1 MYFASK
7 HIVLKA
13 IIDLGTNT
21 FHLFIADVKGTKLVE
36 YYKLQI
42 PVKLGK
48 GGINNNIITPE
59 SFKRGLQAL
68 QEFKKYI
75 DQFGVTEVC
84 AFATS
89 ALRNANNGSDFI
101 AQAQLQCGISITVIS
116 GDEEA
121 SYIYKGV
128 IQSFNM
134 PNEPVLVM
142 DIGGGSVEFII
153 GIQEQV
159 LYKRSFEVGAARLL
173 EKFHRH
179 NPIAEEEV
187 NEVFVYLEE
196 VLLPLKEAVSIHQ
209 PKVLV
214 GAAGSFETLTDVVI
228 KDLAVI
234 PLSLSRSACEI
245 RREDFDV
252 FVEIMKTSTLAQRM
266 KLKGM
271 IDFRVEMITVA
282 ALLMDV
288 VVQSFGIKRIITSDY
303 ALKEGVLFS

>member
-1 MYFASK
+1 M
-7 HIVLKA
+7 KA

-21 FHLFIADVKGTKLVE
+21 FHLFIGDVKGVKLVE

-48 GGINNNIITPE
+48 GGINNNTITPE
-59 SFKRGLQAL
+59 SFERGLLAL

-75 DQFGVTEVC
+75 DRFGVTEVH

-89 ALRNANNGSDFI
+89 ALRNANNGNDFI
-101 AQAQLQCGISITVIS
+101 KAAKLRSDIAITVIS

-121 SYIYKGV
+121 GYIYKGV
-128 IQSFNM
+128 MHSFNM
-134 PNEPVLVM
+134 PDEPVLVM

-153 GIQEQV
+153 GIQKVV
-159 LYKRSFEVGAARLL
+159 LYKQSFEIGAARLL
-173 EKFHRH
+173 EKFHGH
-179 NPIAEEEV
+179 NPILEEEV
-187 NEVFVYLEE
+187 NEVNAYLADM
-196 VLLPLKEAVSIHQ
+196 LLPLKEAVSIYQ
-209 PKVLV
+209 PRVLV

-252 FVEIMKTSTLAQRM
+252 FVEIMKTSTIEQRM

-282 ALLMDV
+282 ALLMHV
-288 VVQSFGIKRIITSDY
+288 VVQSCEINRIITSDY

>member
-1 MYFASK
+1 
-7 HIVLKA
+7 LKA

-21 FHLFIADVKGTKLVE
+21 FHLFIGDVKGTKLVE

-48 GGINNNIITPE
+48 GGINNNTITPE
-59 SFKRGLQAL
+59 SFERGLLAL

-75 DQFGVTEVC
+75 DRFGVTEVH

-89 ALRNANNGSDFI
+89 ALRNANNGNDFI
-101 AQAQLQCGISITVIS
+101 KAAKLQSDIVITVIS

-121 SYIYKGV
+121 SYIYNGV
-128 IQSFNM
+128 RYSFNM
-134 PNEPVLVM
+134 PDEPVLVM

-153 GIQEQV
+153 GIQQEI
-159 LYKRSFEVGAARLL
+159 LYKQSFEIGAARLL
-173 EKFHRH
+173 EKFHGH
-179 NPIAEEEV
+179 NPILEEEV
-187 NEVFVYLEE
+187 NDVNAYLADM
-196 VLLPLKEAVSIHQ
+196 LLPLKEAVSIHQ

-252 FVEIMKTSTLAQRM
+252 FVEIMKTSTIEQRM

-282 ALLMDV
+282 ALLMHV
-288 VVQSFGIKRIITSDY
+288 VVQSCEINRIITSDY